1 MFESFDL
8 TMNTLSTLT
17 WFDVATYL
25 FYMLLIGLTWVFLH
39 DIMQKGHAIQRNYP
53 VIGHIRYMFEN
64 MGEYFRQYWFAGD
77 REELPFNRA
86 TRAWIY
92 RTAKGLGGLLGF
104 GSTNDLKQPGSILF
118 VNAAYPMLEEE
129 FTNPPSV
136 VIGPDCKYPFEAQS
150 VFNISGMSYGA
161 ISKAAVRAL
170 SKGAGAAGI
179 WMNTGEGGISPY
191 HIEGNCDLIYQIGT
205 AKYGVRDEQ
214 GNLNDD
220 KLRSV
225 AKHVKAFEIKL
236 SQGAKPGRG
245 GVLPGGKVTAEIA
258 EIRGI
263 PEGQVSSS
271 PNRHKEIRSADD
283 LLDMIN
289 RVRDVT
295 GKPVGFKSVLGS
307 DKFPKDLCDTIL
319 KRGIQS
325 APDFITVDGGEGGT
339 GAAPQILS
347 DHVGLPITESL
358 PLLVD
363 VLSEYGLRERI
374 RIIASGK
381 LVHSAKVAWALCAG
395 ADFIVSARGFM
406 FSLGCVQSLQCHKD
420 TCPTG
425 ITTHSKYRQR
435 GLVVEDKA
443 ARVNQYAHWMNYEVN
458 ALAHSCGLGN
468 AREFKREHI
477 RIVQSPG
484 VSWPLDVIHPYRKSI
499 KKH

>member
-1 MFESFDL
+1 MFESFIDYL
-8 TMNTLSTLT
+8 TSFT
-17 WFDVATYL
+17 WADAAQYLLFAVLAWLVWTFFYDVL
-25 FYMLLIGLTWVFLH
+25 
-39 DIMQKGHAIQRNYP
+39 QKGHAIQRNYP
-53 VIGHIRYMFEN
+53 VIGHFRYLFEN
-64 MGEYFRQYWFAGD
+64 AGEYFRQYWFADD

-92 RTAKGLGGLLGF
+92 RTSKGLGGLLGF
-104 GSTNDLKQPGSILF
+104 GSTNDLRQSGSIIF

-129 FTNPPSV
+129 FTDSPSV
-136 VIGPDCKYPFEAQS
+136 VIGPDCKYPFEAKS

-161 ISKAAVRAL
+161 ISAAAVRAL
-170 SKGAGAAGI
+170 SKGAGEAGI

-191 HIEGNCDLIYQIGT
+191 HIEGGCDIVYQIGT
-205 AKYGVRDEQ
+205 AKYGVRDAE
-214 GNLNDD
+214 GNLSDD
-220 KLRSV
+220 KLCSV

-289 RVRDVT
+289 HVRDIT

-307 DKFPKDLCDTIL
+307 DKFPKDLCEVIL
-319 KRGIQS
+319 KRGIEFS
-325 APDFITVDGGEGGT
+325 PDFITVDGGEGGT

-358 PLLVD
+358 PLIVD
-363 VLSEYGLRERI
+363 ILKAYGLRERI
-374 RIIASGK
+374 KVVASGK

-395 ADFIVSARGFM
+395 ADFVVSARGFM
-406 FSLGCVQSLQCHKD
+406 FSLGCVQSMQCHKD

-443 ARVNQYAHWMNYEVN
+443 ERVKQYAHWMCYEVN

-468 AREFKREHI
+468 AREFKREHV
-477 RIVQSPG
+477 RLVKSPG
-484 VSWPLDVIHPYRKSI
+484 VSSPLNIIHPDVN
-499 KKH
+499 

>member
-1 MFESFDL
+1 MFENLNFPI
-8 TMNTLSTLT
+8 NLT
-17 WFDVATYL
+17 WSDGA
-25 FYMLLIGLTWVFLH
+25 FYFLYIVIIGLVWLFLH
-39 DIMQKGHAIQRNYP
+39 DVLQKGHAIQRNYP
-53 VIGHIRYMFEN
+53 VIGHFRYMFEN
-64 MGEYFRQYWFAGD
+64 MGEYFRQYWFASD

-92 RTAKGLGGLLGF
+92 RTSKGLGGMLGF
-104 GSTNDLKQPGSILF
+104 GSTNDLRQPGSIVF
-118 VNAAYPMLEEE
+118 ANTAYPLLEEE
-129 FTNPPSV
+129 YTTIDPLI
-136 VIGPDCKYPFEAQS
+136 IGPDCKHPFEAKS
-150 VFNISGMSYGA
+150 IFNISGMSYGA
-161 ISKAAVRAL
+161 ISAAAVRAL
-170 SKGAGAAGI
+170 SKGAGFAGI
-179 WMNTGEGGISPY
+179 WMNTGEGGITSY
-191 HIEGNCDLIYQIGT
+191 HLQGHCDLIFQIGT
-205 AKYGVRDEQ
+205 AKYGVRDEA
-214 GNLNDD
+214 GNLSDD
-220 KLRSV
+220 KLRAI

-245 GVLPGGKVTAEIA
+245 GVLPKAKVTAEIA

-263 PEGQVSSS
+263 AEGKVSSS

-289 RVRDVT
+289 RIRDVT

-307 DKFPKDLCDTIL
+307 DKFPKDLCEAINR
-319 KRGIQS
+319 RGIQY

-363 VLSEYGLRERI
+363 VLTLYGLRERI
-374 RIIASGK
+374 RIVASGK

-406 FSLGCVQSLQCHKD
+406 FSLGCVQSMQCHKD

-435 GLVVEDKA
+435 GLVVADKA
-443 ARVNQYAHWMNYEVN
+443 ERVKAYAHWMNFEVN

-484 VSWPLDVIHPYRKSI
+484 VSFPLDVIHPVRVKAP
-499 KKH
+499 

>member
-1 MFESFDL
+1 MFESVTWDNWQLYL
-8 TMNTLSTLT
+8 TGII
-17 WFDVATYL
+17 V
-25 FYMLLIGLTWVFLH
+25 IGVIWVYLH
-39 DIMQKGHAIQRNYP
+39 DILQKGHAIQRNYP

-64 MGEYFRQYWFAGD
+64 MGEYFRQYWFASD

-86 TRAWIY
+86 TRAWVY
-92 RTAKGLGGLLGF
+92 RTAKGLGGMLGF
-104 GSTNDLKQPGSILF
+104 GSTNDLRQPGSIVF
-118 VNAAYPMLEEE
+118 VNAAYPLLEEE
-129 FTNPPSV
+129 YTDVAPV
-136 VIGPDCKYPFEAQS
+136 VIGPDCEYPFEAKS
-150 VFNISGMSYGA
+150 IFNISGMSYGA
-161 ISKAAVRAL
+161 ISAAAVRAL
-170 SKGAGAAGI
+170 SKGAGKAGI

-191 HIEGNCDLIYQIGT
+191 HKEGNCDLVYQIGT
-205 AKYGVRDEQ
+205 AKYGVRDAQ
-214 GNLNDD
+214 GDLSDE

-225 AKHVKAFEIKL
+225 SHHVKAFEIKL

-263 PEGQVSSS
+263 PEGKVSSS
-271 PNRHKEIRSADD
+271 PNRHKEIHSADS

-295 GKPVGFKSVLGS
+295 GRPVGFKSVFGS
-307 DKFPKDLCDTIL
+307 DKFPKDLCESIL
-319 KRGIQS
+319 QRGIES

-363 VLSEYGLRERI
+363 TLMEYGLRERVKVV
-374 RIIASGK
+374 ASGK

-395 ADFIVSARGFM
+395 ADFVVSARGFM
-406 FSLGCVQSLQCHKD
+406 FSLGCVQSMQCHKD

-435 GLVVEDKA
+435 GLVVADKA
-443 ARVNQYAHWMNYEVN
+443 ERVKQYAHWMNFEVN

-468 AREFKREHI
+468 AREFNREHI

-484 VSWPLDVIHPYRKSI
+484 VSWPLDVIHPYRAQT
-499 KKH
+499 KKN

>member
-1 MFESFDL
+1 MVENLNLFS
-8 TMNTLSTLT
+8 NIT
-17 WFDVATYL
+17 WADAAFYLLYVLIAFLAYVFIHDVT
-25 FYMLLIGLTWVFLH
+25 
-39 DIMQKGHAIQRNYP
+39 QKGHAIQRNYP

-64 MGEYFRQYWFAGD
+64 MGEYFRQYWFADD

-86 TRAWIY
+86 TRGWIY

-104 GSTNDLKQPGSILF
+104 GSTNDLRQPGSIIF
-118 VNAAYPMLEEE
+118 VNAAYPKLEEE
-129 FTNPPSV
+129 FTDPPSV
-136 VIGPDCKYPFEAQS
+136 VIGPDCKYPFEAKS
-150 VFNISGMSYGA
+150 IFNISGMSYGA
-161 ISKAAVRAL
+161 ISAAAVRAL
-170 SKGAGAAGI
+170 SKGAAEAGI
-179 WMNTGEGGISPY
+179 WMNTGEGGISPF
-191 HIEGNCDLIYQIGT
+191 HIEGGCDVVYQIGT
-205 AKYGVRDEQ
+205 AKYGVRDAE
-214 GNLNDD
+214 GNLSDE

-225 AKHVKAFEIKL
+225 SKHVKAFEIKL

-263 PEGQVSSS
+263 PQGKVSSS

-307 DKFPKDLCDTIL
+307 DKFPKDLCETIL
-319 KRGIQS
+319 KRGIES
-325 APDFITVDGGEGGT
+325 APDFITIDGGEGGT

-358 PLLVD
+358 PLIVD
-363 VLSEYGLRERI
+363 VLSTYGLRI
-374 RIIASGK
+374 KVIASGK

-406 FSLGCVQSLQCHKD
+406 FSLGCVQSMQCHKD

-425 ITTHSKYRQR
+425 ITTHSAYRQR

-443 ARVNQYAHWMNYEVN
+443 ERVKQYAHWMGYEVN

-468 AREFKREHI
+468 AREFKREHV
-477 RIVQSPG
+477 RLVQSPG
-484 VSWPLDVIHPYRKSI
+484 VSLPLDVIHPEVI
-499 KKH
+499 